1 MNEYILEMTMDMNNI
16 EWIDYNKQLKKK
28 STNLKLSQLERE
40 ERELCTFVEE

>member
-40 ERELCTFVEE
+40 ESELCIFVEE